1 VLINVVDDK
10 DPSFFVVF
18 DRIFGFGV
26 VFALD
31 GGVFVGGC
39 GELVVVVVV
48 VVLVVEG
55 IDAVNGVGCG
65 AHALSLSLQL
75 QTGSKQLISAKQFR
89 SPIKS

>member
-1 VLINVVDDK
+1 MLINVVDDK

-39 GELVVVVVV
+39 GELVVA

>member
-1 VLINVVDDK
+1 MINVVDDK

-39 GELVVVVVV
+39 GELVVA

-65 AHALSLSLQL
+65 AHALSLSSQL